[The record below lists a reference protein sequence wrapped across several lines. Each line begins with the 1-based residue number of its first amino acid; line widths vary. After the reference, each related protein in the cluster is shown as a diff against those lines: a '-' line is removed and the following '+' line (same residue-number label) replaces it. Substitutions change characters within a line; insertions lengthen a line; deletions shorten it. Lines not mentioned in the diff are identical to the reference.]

1 MAITRLNNNS
11 ITSITALPSGV
22 GGKILQIQSTL
33 YTTTFTQSLSV
44 NTATGINN
52 LIVNITP
59 SSTSSKIFLFG
70 RVFCELS
77 AGAENAVYFFTRGG
91 TKINVGA
98 TAGNRTTGMATIG
111 SNFSNNEN
119 DTPDTVSMFT
129 VDSPSSVSQQTY
141 QIGIETHDATS
152 INVNRTVADTNN
164 GYEERGSSEIIA
176 MEVAG

>member
-52 LIVNITP
+52 LTVNITP

-70 RVFCELS
+70 RVFCELNN
-77 AGAENAVYFFTRGG
+77 GAENAVYFFTRGG
-91 TKINVGA
+91 TKLNVGA
-98 TAGNRTTGMATIG
+98 TAGNRTTGMATMG
-111 SNFSNNEN
+111 ANFSNNEN
-119 DTPDTVSMFT
+119 DTPDTISMFT
-129 VDSPSSVSQQTY
+129 IDSPSSVSQQTY

-152 INVNRTVADTNN
+152 INVNRTVADTDNS
-164 GYEERGSSEIIA
+164 YEERGSSEIIA
-176 MEVAG
+176 MEVGA